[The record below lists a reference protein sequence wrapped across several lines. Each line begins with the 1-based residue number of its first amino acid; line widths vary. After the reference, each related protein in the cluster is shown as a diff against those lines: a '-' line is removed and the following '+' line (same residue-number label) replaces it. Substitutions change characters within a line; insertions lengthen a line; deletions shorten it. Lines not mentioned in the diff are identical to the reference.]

1 MGSEMCIRDSVD
13 RDRYIS
19 AKKWFQEAVDQYP
32 LAQIYCDIAD
42 CLELIN
48 QYDNAKVKQTDK
60 MYDVYR
66 QLWEKIQELKS
77 TADRFGD
84 VDVKLQLW
92 TEINDMLNAQVVP
105 FLEVTQVNEIK
116 NLLDDILKESDAI
129 HKSVIVQEIK
139 NLQQKII
146 ETVQKIDSVQKEAGT
161 S

>member
-1 MGSEMCIRDSVD
+1 
-13 RDRYIS
+13 
-19 AKKWFQEAVDQYP
+19 
-32 LAQIYCDIAD
+32 
-42 CLELIN
+42 
-48 QYDNAKVKQTDK
+48 

-116 NLLDDILKESDAI
+116 KLLNDILKESDAI